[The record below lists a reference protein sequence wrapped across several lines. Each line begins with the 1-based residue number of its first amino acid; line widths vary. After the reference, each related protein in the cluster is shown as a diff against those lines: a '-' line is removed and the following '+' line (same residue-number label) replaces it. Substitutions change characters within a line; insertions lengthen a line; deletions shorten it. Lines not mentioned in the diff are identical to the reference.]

1 MNTRY
6 VSVAAIGL
14 VVFGL
19 SACGQPPAEPDVNPN
34 QQAATFDERSK
45 TFGDY
50 EVFFNALSTE
60 QLTPEVARA
69 YNITRSKS
77 RAMLNVTIRKK
88 TPDGGTTAVT
98 GAVTVKATNLT
109 GQLKSLSLRQIT
121 EGDAIY
127 YIGDL
132 PVANR
137 EVLVFDI
144 KVTPMGETT
153 PYEIRFQQ
161 QFYTD

>member
-1 MNTRY
+1 MNIRI
-6 VSVAAIGL
+6 VCVAAIGL
-14 VVFGL
+14 VVSGL
-19 SACGQPPAEPDVNPN
+19 TACGPSPTETGGGAN
-34 QQAATFDERSK
+34 QQAAPFDERSK

-50 EVFFNALSTE
+50 ELFFNALATD
-60 QLTPEVARA
+60 QLTPEIARA
-69 YNITRSKS
+69 YNITRSKA

-88 TPDGGTTAVT
+88 MADGTTVPVT
-98 GAVTVKATNLT
+98 GDITVKATNLT
-109 GQLKSLSLRQIT
+109 GQLKSLTLRQVT
-121 EGDAIY
+121 EADAIY

-144 KVTPMGETT
+144 SATPNGEST
-153 PYEIRFQQ
+153 PLNVRFQQ

>member
-1 MNTRY
+1 MNIRI
-6 VSVAAIGL
+6 VCVAVMGL
-14 VVFGL
+14 VVSGL
-19 SACGQPPAEPDVNPN
+19 TACGQSPSETGGSAN
-34 QQAATFDERSK
+34 QQAAPFDERSK

-50 EVFFNALSTE
+50 EVFFNALATD

-69 YNITRSKS
+69 YSITRSKA

-88 TPDGGTTAVT
+88 AADGTTTAVT
-98 GAVTVKATNLT
+98 GDITVKATNLT
-109 GQLKSLSLRQIT
+109 GQLKSLTLRQIT

-144 KVTPMGETT
+144 SATPTGETA
-153 PYEIRFQQ
+153 PLNVRFQQ